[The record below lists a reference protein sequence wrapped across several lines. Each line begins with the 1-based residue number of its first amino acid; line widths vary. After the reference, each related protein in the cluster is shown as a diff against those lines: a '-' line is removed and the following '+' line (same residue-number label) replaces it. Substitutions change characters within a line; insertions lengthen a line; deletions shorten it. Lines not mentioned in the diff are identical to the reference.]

1 MQQQRAQ
8 QLKKLNEALVVQE
21 LEGPLAGRL
30 TPKGREGKEKKEK
43 KQKPKSCPSALTPE
57 RPAL

>member
-8 QLKKLNEALVVQE
+8 QLKLNEALVVQE

-30 TPKGREGKEKKEK
+30 TPEGREVKEKKK
-43 KQKPKSCPSALTPE
+43 KQKQG
-57 RPAL
+57 R